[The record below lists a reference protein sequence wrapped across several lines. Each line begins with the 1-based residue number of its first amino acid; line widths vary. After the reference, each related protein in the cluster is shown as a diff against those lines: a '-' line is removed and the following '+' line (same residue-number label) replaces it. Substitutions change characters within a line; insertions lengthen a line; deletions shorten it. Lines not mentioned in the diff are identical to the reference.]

1 MRGLNSIPDIVHGS
15 FFEMDPL
22 QEEVLTT
29 INIKSFPNPNVIM
42 QNYNQGILIVEGSY
56 ARVIANKIDSNIK
69 ANIAVGGKESGNTR
83 IKFNYIENS
92 KSEGIF
98 VVEGEEKLL
107 IEDN

>member
-42 QNYNQGILIVEGSY
+42 QNYN
-56 ARVIANKIDSNIK
+56 
-69 ANIAVGGKESGNTR
+69 
-83 IKFNYIENS
+83 
-92 KSEGIF
+92 
-98 VVEGEEKLL
+98 
-107 IEDN
+107 